1 MEIEIIFNYG
11 TVVMDIQ
18 IFEESKNSTIS
29 NCSIIIKILLRFSL
43 INNIIMEWSSRWS
56 ILDFADHWS
65 YNLD

>member
-11 TVVMDIQ
+11 TVVVDMQ

-43 INNIIMEWSSRWS
+43 INNIIME
-56 ILDFADHWS
+56 
-65 YNLD
+65 